1 MHSIDHSGSQIEGD
15 EYLQPK
21 SRAPISISSL
31 SHSPPSTSMKF
42 WPSGSHITSDESC
55 APQNQHNWDRE
66 RMRYAQAHGLDPNS
80 LRHMSDGSSIKY
92 CDESLKMFKTNDLG
106 SDEFDSGRSQAQVGT
121 LKLQLPVDEDDYLMP
136 SPQQVQPSTT
146 YVDFGDGS
154 RSSENVSAN
163 SCANMYKNYSDLC
176 KTNIDNPE
184 YLMSNDTTPSQT
196 VGIPTVSELVQAN
209 CNNNRDV
216 GSSNNGIS
224 HTAHPYLPQK
234 SSEEESDHEY
244 YNDYDRL
251 KRELQPLHKSETT
264 V

>member
-1 MHSIDHSGSQIEGD
+1 MEGD

-31 SHSPPSTSMKF
+31 SSCSPPSTSMKF
-42 WPSGSHITSDESC
+42 WPSGSHMTSDESC

-66 RMRYAQAHGLDPNS
+66 RLRYAQAHGLDPSS
-80 LRHMSDGSSIKY
+80 LRHISDGSSIKY
-92 CDESLKMFKTNDLG
+92 CDDSLKMFRTSDIG

-146 YVDFGDGS
+146 YVDFGDS
-154 RSSENVSAN
+154 NRSSDNISAS
-163 SCANMYKNYSDLC
+163 SCANMYKNYADLC

-184 YLMSNDTTPSQT
+184 YLMSNDAPSQT
-196 VGIPTVSELVQAN
+196 IGIPTVSEIVQAN
-209 CNNNRDV
+209 SNGDV
-216 GSSNNGIS
+216 GSSNGN
-224 HTAHPYLPQK
+224 HAAHPYLPQK

-244 YNDYDRL
+244 YNDFDRL